1 MLMEGLLAEEAP
13 ALLNALDGEPV
24 VSIRHNPFKAQR
36 PESGDQVPW
45 NHYGYYLDKRPKFT
59 FDPLFHAGC
68 YYVQEASSMF
78 VGALLA
84 PYLRQHPQM
93 RLLDLCAAPGG
104 KSTLYSAQIGPEG
117 LVVANEPVRNRA
129 KILIENI
136 RKWGVGNV
144 AGTMNDPHA
153 IAEALP
159 EWFDVV
165 AVDAPC
171 SGEGMFRKDPQAR
184 QEWSP
189 ENVRMCAARQR
200 AILSE
205 AWRTLR
211 AGGLLIYSTCTF
223 NRSENEEQV
232 EWLTEN
238 FDTEPYQIE
247 IDPQWGITTT
257 SAAGHHCYHFFPHH
271 TRGEG
276 FFAVA
281 LIKGSSEGRFR
292 PSRPQRTAITPI
304 PRKEQAELSRWMGS
318 PDTMRYGA
326 IGERRYGYYAWQIDD
341 ICYLSDR
348 LNVIYSGVCMGQLF
362 GNKLRP
368 DHALALWHDLS
379 AEIPRSELSHTEAMA
394 YLRRESPAEVAQKM
408 DEGIG
413 ALCYHGHPIGWA
425 KRIGA
430 RINNMLPSEL
440 RVFTTEDEIW
450 QE

>member
-1 MLMEGLLAEEAP
+1 MEEILAEEA
-13 ALLNALDGEPV
+13 ADLFGSLDGEPV
-24 VSIRHNPFKAQR
+24 VSIRHNPFKAQK
-36 PESGDQVPW
+36 PDSGDQVPW

-84 PYLRQHPQM
+84 PYLEEHPQP

-129 KILIENI
+129 KVLTENI
-136 RKWGVGNV
+136 TKWGVGNV
-144 AGTMNDPHA
+144 AVTMNDPHA

-159 EWFDVV
+159 EWFDIV

-171 SGEGMFRKDPQAR
+171 SGEGMFRKDQLAR
-184 QEWSP
+184 EEWSP

-200 AILSE
+200 TILAE

-211 AGGLLIYSTCTF
+211 PGGLLIYSTCTF
-223 NRSENEEQV
+223 NPIENEEQV
-232 EWLTEN
+232 EWLAEN
-238 FDTEPYQIE
+238 FNTLPIENIE
-247 IDPQWGITTT
+247 IDPSWGIAKS
-257 SAAGHHCYHFFPHH
+257 SAAGHSCYHFFPHRA
-271 TRGEG
+271 RGEG
-276 FFAVA
+276 FFATA
-281 LIKGSSEGRFR
+281 LIKGSIGGRAR
-292 PSRPQRTAITPI
+292 TTRPQRTAILPA
-304 PRKEQAELSRWMGS
+304 PKKEQAELSRWMGS
-318 PDTMRYGA
+318 PEAMRYG
-326 IGERRYGYYAWQIDD
+326 IVGERRYGYYAWQMEE

-348 LNVIYSGVCMGQLF
+348 LNVIYSGLCMGQLF
-362 GNKLRP
+362 GGKLRP

-379 AEIPRSELSHTEAMA
+379 PEVPRTELSRTEAMA

-408 DEGIG
+408 SEGVG
-413 ALCYHGHPIGWA
+413 ALSYEGHTIGWA
-425 KRIGA
+425 KRIGT
-430 RINNMLPSEL
+430 RINNMLPPQL
-440 RVFTTEDEIW
+440 RVYTTEEEIW